1 YPLDGAVHVG
11 DFRTNDPNCV
21 TAKLRP
27 TIPPLFPP
35 SPIKPISASKR
46 EGRDTAP
53 SRQRSQI
60 FLGQRR
66 AAAPNGSRAAA
77 SSSSAKA
84 RAEVRTAVSFA
95 VADPWSWMAIGNSMW
110 SASAFP
116 LRCRGP
122 DDSTALRLYSIRCLP
137 SSFSFEHIDPEA

>member
-1 YPLDGAVHVG
+1 
-11 DFRTNDPNCV
+11 
-21 TAKLRP
+21 
-27 TIPPLFPP
+27 
-35 SPIKPISASKR
+35 
-46 EGRDTAP
+46 AP

-137 SSFSFEHIDPEA
+137 SSFSFEHIDPEAARRLGHQREAFVISGEGGRPCEDPAQCFLTPGFL